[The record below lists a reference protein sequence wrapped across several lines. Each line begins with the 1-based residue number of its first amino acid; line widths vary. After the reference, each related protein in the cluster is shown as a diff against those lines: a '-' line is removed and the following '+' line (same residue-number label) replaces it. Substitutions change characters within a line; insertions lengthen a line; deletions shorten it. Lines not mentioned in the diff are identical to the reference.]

1 MMINVINDNDGNDD
15 DGNDDDGNG
24 DDDEDDGRNV
34 ERLGDSRRLQRH
46 QLTFWALVPNR
57 VVLIL
62 FFVFLYLHI

>member
-1 MMINVINDNDGNDD
+1 MEKAVECKMMLNVINDD

-46 QLTFWALVPNR
+46 QLTFWALVPQPCSFNSYFC
-57 VVLIL
+57 I
-62 FFVFLYLHI
+62 